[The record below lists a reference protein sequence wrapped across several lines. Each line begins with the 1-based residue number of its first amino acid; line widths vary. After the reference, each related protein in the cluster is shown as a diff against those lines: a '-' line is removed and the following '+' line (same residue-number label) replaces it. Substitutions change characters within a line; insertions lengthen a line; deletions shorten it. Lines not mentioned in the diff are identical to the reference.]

1 MLQNLTNFFNLIRTR
16 KIKTQLEDSDLI
28 AVGTRDNT
36 WGGNYQPTA
45 ISYDDFAAQLSV
57 SGPPGPPGPAGADGA
72 QGPAGAVGPQGI
84 QGLTGPTGPV
94 GAAGLNFVGTWSAA
108 TLYSPTDVV
117 FYAGSSYVCSNAVG
131 PSVTTPDIDTAN
143 WDFLALQGLQGPQGP
158 STPYFYLSGEYTI
171 TSTSDTMFTS
181 ILIPANTY
189 SGVEAVS
196 LTAQFIKSTG
206 YTANVKVSVNTVNT
220 LVGAT
225 QLGFS
230 SLSSTVRFIG
240 FKRTFYQDGTNLYI
254 YPQLQTAASDDA
266 ASTSAGQTVTVDWT
280 LDQYI
285 IFSGNVSVG
294 GQVLRLRGAKIY

>member
-16 KIKTQLEDSDLI
+16 KIKTQLADNDLI

-45 ISYDDFAAQLSV
+45 ISYADLTAQLSV

-108 TLYSPTDVV
+108 TAYSPTDVV
-117 FYAGSSYVCSNAVG
+117 FYAGSSYVCSNVVG

-143 WDFLALQGLQGPQGP
+143 WDFLALQGLEGPQGA
-158 STPYFYLSGEYTI
+158 SVPYFYLSGEYTV

-189 SGVEAVS
+189 SGIEAVS

-225 QLGFS
+225 QVGFS

-254 YPQLQTAASDDA
+254 YPQLTTGATDDA
-266 ASTSAGQTVTVDWT
+266 LSTSAGQTVTVDWT
-280 LDQYI
+280 VDQYI
-285 IFSGNVSVG
+285 IFSGNVSVAS
-294 GQVLRLRGAKIY
+294 QVLRLRGAKIY